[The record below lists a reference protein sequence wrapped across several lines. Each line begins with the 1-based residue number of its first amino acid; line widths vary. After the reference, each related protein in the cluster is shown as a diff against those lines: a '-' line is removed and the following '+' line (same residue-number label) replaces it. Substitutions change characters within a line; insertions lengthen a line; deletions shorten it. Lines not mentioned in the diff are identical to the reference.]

1 MLDETPGDVRPAHE
15 RSIGDLFG
23 DLARELGTLV
33 RQEIQLAKVEM
44 SEKASQAAREAAWI
58 GAGGTLMHAG
68 LLAVMA
74 AGILALGRL
83 IPLWGSALLVGF
95 VVLTIGGG
103 LAKSRLKALK
113 RIDPAPRQT
122 LETLKEDARWARERA
137 Q

>member
-1 MLDETPGDVRPAHE
+1 MLEENTGEARPSAE
-15 RSIGDLFG
+15 KSIGDLFG

-44 SEKASQAAREAAWI
+44 SQKAAQAGRDAGLVA
-58 GAGGTLMHAG
+58 AGGTLAHAG
-68 LLAVMA
+68 LLAVI
-74 AGILALGRL
+74 AGVILALGTL
-83 IPLWGSALLVGF
+83 IPLWVSALIVG
-95 VVLTIGGG
+95 VIVLAIGAA
-103 LAKSRLKALK
+103 LARARIRAMK

>member
-15 RSIGDLFG
+15 RSIGGLFG
-23 DLARELGTLV
+23 VLARELGTLV

>member
-1 MLDETPGDVRPAHE
+1 MLDESPGDVRPASE

-44 SEKASQAAREAAWI
+44 SEKASQAAREAAKI
-58 GAGGTLMHAG
+58 AAGGTLMHAG
-68 LLAVMA
+68 LLGVMA
-74 AGILALGRL
+74 AAILALGTL
-83 IPLWGSALLVGF
+83 IPLWVSALLVGLL
-95 VVLTIGGG
+95 VLAIGGG
-103 LAKSRLKALK
+103 LAKSRLEALK

-122 LETLKEDARWARERA
+122 METLKEDARWARERA

>member
-1 MLDETPGDVRPAHE
+1 MLDESTGEARPSE
-15 RSIGDLFG
+15 EKSIGVLFG

-44 SEKASQAAREAAWI
+44 SQKAAQAGRDAGMVA
-58 GAGGTLMHAG
+58 AGGTLAHAG
-68 LLAVMA
+68 LLAVI
-74 AGILALGRL
+74 AGIILALGTL
-83 IPLWGSALLVGF
+83 IPLWVSALIVGGI
-95 VVLTIGGG
+95 VLAAGAA
-103 LAKSRLKALK
+103 LARSRMRAMK

>member
-1 MLDETPGDVRPAHE
+1 MLDESSGDVRPAGE

-33 RQEIQLAKVEM
+33 RQEMQLAKVEM
-44 SEKASQAAREAAWI
+44 SEKTSHAAREAAWI
-58 GAGGTLMHAG
+58 GAGGMLMHAG
-68 LLAVMA
+68 LLALMA

-95 VVLTIGGG
+95 VVLAIGGG
-103 LAKSRLKALK
+103 LAKSRLDALK